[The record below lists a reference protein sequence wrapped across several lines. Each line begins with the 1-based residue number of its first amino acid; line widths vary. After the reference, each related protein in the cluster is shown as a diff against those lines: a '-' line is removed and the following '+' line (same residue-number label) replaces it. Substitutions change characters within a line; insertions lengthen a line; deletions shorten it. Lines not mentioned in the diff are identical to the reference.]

1 MGTKR
6 KKAFSGHFA
15 LSNSQPRKKRQAQL
29 VEAGKCRECGNALG
43 RAKTICNTCADKARV
58 AEAARREADKAAAQ
72 KEAEKN
78 SPLLA
83 PSELQAL
90 PQLATGKEAIK
101 AVKVLTPAP
110 PSLYNPALLRRVR
123 GRAHR
128 RHLLQRQRFRS
139 GEPGAA

>member
-6 KKAFSGHFA
+6 KKAFSGHLA
-15 LSNSQPRKKRQAQL
+15 LCNGQPRKKRQAQL
-29 VEAGKCRECGNALG
+29 VEAGKCRNCGSALG
-43 RAKTICNTCADKARV
+43 RAVTICNTCADKARV

-72 KEAEKN
+72 KEADKN

-101 AVKVLTPAP
+101 AVKE
-110 PSLYNPALLRRVR
+110 
-123 GRAHR
+123 RA
-128 RHLLQRQRFRS
+128 Q
-139 GEPGAA
+139 GAA